1 MPKTVQQGT
10 PPLEVAHRTNVAPIQ
25 SARSGTLGRLQSP
38 IRALTI
44 TTGVRAEKE
53 IGRSRR

>member
-10 PPLEVAHRTNVAPIQ
+10 PPLEVAHRTNVAPIRP
-25 SARSGTLGRLQSP
+25 ARSGTLGLQSH

>member
-25 SARSGTLGRLQSP
+25 SARSGTLGPQSP

-44 TTGVRAEKE
+44 TTGVHAEKE